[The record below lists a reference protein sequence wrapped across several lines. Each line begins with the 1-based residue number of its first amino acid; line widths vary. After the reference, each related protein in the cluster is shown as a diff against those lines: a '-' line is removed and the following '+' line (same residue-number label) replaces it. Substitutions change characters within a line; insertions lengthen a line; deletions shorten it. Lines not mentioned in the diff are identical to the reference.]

1 MKRLALGRGL
11 DALIQSAEQVDDNDS
26 GRPVVEIEI
35 SKIRPNP
42 YQPRKAFSE
51 EKIRELAESIRQK
64 GLVQPLVVR
73 RVGSDFELIVGERR
87 LRAAHY
93 LQMEKLP
100 AIVFDDVTKRDI
112 MELAII
118 ENIQRENLNPLE
130 EAEAYRTLIQE
141 CGITQNEL
149 AERVGRD
156 RSSIA
161 NTLRLLSLPEKVK
174 AYLASG
180 KLSEGAARVI
190 LAVPGEK
197 EKTELADKAVS
208 GRLSVRELEQIVYGA
223 KNRQTRNRNSLDP
236 QLQSIEAALR
246 QSLETKVSISP
257 RKKGG
262 RIIIEYY
269 DDTSLSR
276 IVNLLSAHYSQ

>member
-208 GRLSVRELEQIVYGA
+208 GRLSVRELEQIVYGT

-246 QSLETKVSISP
+246 QSLETKVSITP